1 MSEKPIKE
9 EVLTTSTLVMYE
21 LIQKIKREL
30 PDTKYV
36 YDEGLSYESAI
47 KKFRDDQ
54 NMNAGD
60 EIDGT
65 GDSGTSEEDPASF
78 ALPLFAFRRSI
89 LRYAEA
95 MGGIGRR
102 SATKKATYP
111 LHGDIANYVSAT
123 IIQAEFDIEFA
134 YITREIQDMERFEVA
149 YLSQKGFTDGEKL
162 TIDFPE
168 LSETMQYQVD
178 FKENLDD
185 KTINVEENYF
195 KTIVGK
201 FTIRGYFL
209 VFKGQVRRI
218 ESIGLRIQT
227 YEKQL
232 LDNILIQNNG
242 A

>member
-1 MSEKPIKE
+1 MSDKPIKE

-21 LIQKIKREL
+21 LIQKVKREL

-36 YDEGLSYESAI
+36 YDEGLSYETAI

-54 NMNAGD
+54 NMNSGD
-60 EIDGT
+60 DISGQGDG
-65 GDSGTSEEDPASF
+65 SGEEQAPASDS
-78 ALPLFAFRRSI
+78 LPLFAFRRSI

-111 LHGDIANYVSAT
+111 LNGDLANYVSAT

-162 TIDFPE
+162 SVDFPE

-232 LDNILIQNNG
+232 LDNILIPNG